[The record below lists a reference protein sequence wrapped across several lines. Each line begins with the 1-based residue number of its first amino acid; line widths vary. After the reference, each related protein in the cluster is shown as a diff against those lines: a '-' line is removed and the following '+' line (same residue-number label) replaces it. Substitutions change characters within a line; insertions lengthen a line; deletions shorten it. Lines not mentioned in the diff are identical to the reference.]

1 MTLGEEGFVSVFAA
15 VDVPTKIIVAGP
27 HITAR
32 GMAEDE
38 GVLREVLPDVTEA
51 LQKALN
57 LGDSDPYR
65 LQQAMR
71 RALGRWVARRLR
83 RRPMIVPVVVEI

>member
-1 MTLGEEGFVSVFAA
+1 MF
-15 VDVPTKIIVAGP
+15 
-27 HITAR
+27 
-32 GMAEDE
+32 
-38 GVLREVLPDVTEA
+38 REVLPDVTEA
-51 LQKALN
+51 LQRALN
-57 LGDSDPYR
+57 QGDSDPYR